1 VLADR
6 SWGKPARLD
15 EVFLVT
21 SEQIAPPALR
31 KWQFFSA
38 LSKHLKK
45 VMQRGAIKPPIMDH
59 F

>member
-6 SWGKPARLD
+6 SWRKPARLD
-15 EVFLVT
+15 EVFMVT

-31 KWQFFSA
+31 KCGFLSA

-45 VMQRGAIKPPIMDH
+45 VVQCGAIKPPIMVH